1 MRKAK
6 EIISFVETQ
15 ASRVLLFHSGSG
27 KDSIALLDML
37 APRFSEVVCVY
48 MYVVKD
54 LEHID
59 RYIRWSMRK
68 YRNVRFI
75 QIPHYALFSYIK
87 TGYLGHVCNP
97 KQRLYDLDELTAR
110 VRKQTGIEW
119 AFYGFKQSDS
129 LNRRLML
136 RGYRDEAINPA
147 TKKAYPLS
155 SYRNGDVL
163 RYIEEN
169 GLMTPEKYGTNKQ
182 SSGCDVSDLEY
193 LLYLKANYPDDLEK
207 VFASF
212 PMSERILFEH
222 ESKV

>member
-6 EIISFVETQ
+6 EIISFVANQT
-15 ASRVLLFHSGSG
+15 SRVLLFHSGSG
-27 KDSIALLDML
+27 KDSIALLDMI

-54 LEHID
+54 LEHIN
-59 RYIRWSMRK
+59 RYISWSTRK
-68 YRNVRFI
+68 YGNVRFV

-87 TGYLGHVCNP
+87 TGYLGHTCNR

-110 VRKQTGIEW
+110 VREQTGIEW

-136 RGYRDEAINPA
+136 KGYKDEAINPT

-155 SYRNGDVL
+155 PYKNADVL
-163 RYIEEN
+163 QYIEAHD
-169 GLMTPEKYGTNKQ
+169 LITPEKYGANKQ

-193 LLYLKANYPDDLEK
+193 LLYLKKNYPDDLEK

-222 ESKV
+222 ENKV